1 MAHLEARPG
10 QGLREVHAVVQG
22 LDVHARL
29 VGGTQRALGLLHLR
43 PGNGWGWIGGWEKSA
58 GMEKHLDEHYI
69 ILYLYHDKSINYD
82 WKWFGRFVGKRTF
95 RKSNSGVTKVYR
107 TNH

>member
-43 PGNGWGWIGGWEKSA
+43 RGNGWGWIGDEKNLLGWRNTWMNTMLS
-58 GMEKHLDEHYI
+58 YI
-69 ILYLYHDKSINYD
+69 LSI
-82 WKWFGRFVGKRTF
+82 
-95 RKSNSGVTKVYR
+95 S
-107 TNH
+107 